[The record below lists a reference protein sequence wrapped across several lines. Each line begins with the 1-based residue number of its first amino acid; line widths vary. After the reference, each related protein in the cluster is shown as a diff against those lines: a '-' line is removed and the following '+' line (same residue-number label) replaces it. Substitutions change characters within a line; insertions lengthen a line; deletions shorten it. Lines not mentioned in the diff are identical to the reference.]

1 MHTGAIYWANIGRIV
16 FPATEKAVLDA
27 SAEKEHSDFPMF
39 NFGYREVLVRA
50 QKGIVV
56 DGPYDGLTETT
67 LDMHRR

>member
-39 NFGYREVLVRA
+39 NLGCREVLVRG

-56 DGPYDGLTETT
+56 DGPYDGLTEAT